1 VLNYF
6 YALCAIKILDFQ
18 NLYDDDL
25 FVDGRWAD
33 GTEALKSWVQ
43 VVEGKVSGLG
53 KIKTKS
59 APSGHLVFSLTET

>member
-1 VLNYF
+1 MLNYF

-43 VVEGKVSGLG
+43 VVEGKVSIQRSVTTKLTSK
-53 KIKTKS
+53 KI
-59 APSGHLVFSLTET
+59 